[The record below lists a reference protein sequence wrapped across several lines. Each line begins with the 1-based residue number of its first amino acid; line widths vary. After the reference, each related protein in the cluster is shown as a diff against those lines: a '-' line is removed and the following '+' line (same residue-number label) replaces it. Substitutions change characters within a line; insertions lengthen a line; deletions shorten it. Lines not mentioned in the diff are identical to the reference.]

1 MKQVKLTVR
10 SNEPIA
16 KSVYK
21 MTLTGDLS
29 AVTVPGQFVNIQ
41 LDGLYLRRPISVCDC
56 ADGVLTLIYKVVG
69 KGTAQMAGM
78 TGGEVLDVEVG
89 VVDGT
94 GKLELTGNLG
104 SVMQESCKAAITY
117 IRSRADKLGIDP
129 HFNQKKD
136 IHIHFPEGAVPK
148 DGPSAGITIC
158 IGVIS
163 ALTGIP
169 VRRDLAM
176 TGEITLRGRILPIG
190 GLKEKTMA
198 ALRAGVSTVIIPA
211 ENEPDLD
218 EIDQSVRERLKF
230 VTADHVDAIL
240 DIALNRRAVEQEKEA
255 PAPELPAQ
263 TPPPGVMPE
272 AGARIGQ

>member
-1 MKQVKLTVR
+1 MRILERELAAVCRKCAAGIAKGEYKSLTVR
-10 SNEPIA
+10 AGRLEPLLGPPKYKPDA
-16 KSVYK
+16 VYPRDEVGLVRGLAWTSV
-21 MTLTGDLS
+21 
-29 AVTVPGQFVNIQ
+29 
-41 LDGLYLRRPISVCDC
+41 
-56 ADGVLTLIYKVVG
+56 
-69 KGTAQMAGM
+69 
-78 TGGEVLDVEVG
+78 GGEVLDVEVG
-89 VVDGT
+89 VVDGV